1 MLFWGKERK
10 MKEITENIQMK
21 IKGGVSV
28 SKTCSG
34 KDNGTGIPHSIK
46 ITGTGTSTSAAKK
59 NFNTKLRTHKTSQTY
74 FNSTHSASYY

>member
-1 MLFWGKERK
+1 

-59 NFNTKLRTHKTSQTY
+59 KSDVL
-74 FNSTHSASYY
+74 